1 MNIIFIEFREM
12 IKRIWYRHLRHLAD
26 DPHRGNFTDPDFGS
40 KRSSAKE
47 TSAKFGSPK
56 RKISAAAR
64 ELF

>member
-1 MNIIFIEFREM
+1 M
-12 IKRIWYRHLRHLAD
+12 IKRIWYRLLRHLAD
-26 DPHRGNFTDPDFGS
+26 DPLRGNFTDPDFDS

-47 TSAKFGSPK
+47 TLAKFGSLK